1 MKQKITV
8 LLQQLNHGLVEREA
22 HLKLTLLTVLTGE
35 NIVLV
40 GPPGTGKSMIARR
53 VAKCLEQP
61 DNNPVHFEYLLTKFS
76 TPEEIFGPLSI
87 SELKADRFRRNTT
100 GYLPSVK
107 VAFLDEIF
115 KASSSILNAL
125 LTILNERIYHNGAI
139 AEKVPLQALIAAS
152 NELPTGQEE
161 LAALYDRFLIRSF
174 VDYVSPE
181 NLSRLFEPSS
191 AAPESNTL
199 GSADLAEIAQRAE
212 SVALPAEI
220 IDAIQQIWQQH
231 KETFKEDRRESLSD
245 RRLKKLINLLRVSA
259 ATNDRQEVD
268 LSDVLLLKDCL
279 WNHPDNAEMVRNL
292 ILNILQKHSRPVPLI
307 PNETAEEMIYE
318 VAEDGHTLIPANAR
332 PNFLPS
338 PTARTPASAAGKRPG
353 NVIKGFRGS
362 GTQDDPL
369 LIETKEELADLSR
382 PEIGQQ
388 GYYFK
393 QIADINLSEITTW
406 PNIFFC
412 GHYDGNEKTIK
423 SKDEYLFKKSNNSNI
438 KNLTL
443 EKTKLSMEINECQ
456 IYYCTSNDLLIEKAN
471 ESIITGCKTTNQI
484 TKDAIGC
491 KISMCQ
497 TNFPLIRNTA
507 SNCQIENCIVS
518 GNLSSYETPNNV
530 IGGFATSLEKN
541 SALKFCFFCT
551 SKTNT
556 KNTNLSTQTNTTIGN
571 IINAAAIGA
580 NTTIGNTVTA
590 LTIAARTNDKNIF
603 GHLTSD
609 FYTLSGFSVTC
620 KNSSIEYCAIG
631 NSQGINFKNRITEK
645 RARSNIKNNISIDS
659 NPGNS
664 NPDGEDGES
673 ISAALYTQRYFE
685 FTLGWDFENIW
696 YWDSTV
702 DEPRLRTVGA
712 GNATPQEDFPTGDTI
727 TADLL
732 TQQVKANLW
741 L

>member
-1 MKQKITV
+1 MKQKITA

-139 AEKVPLQALIAAS
+139 AEKVPLQTLIAAS
-152 NELPTGQEE
+152 NELPNGQEE

-259 ATNDRQEVD
+259 ATNDRKEVD

-279 WNHPDNAEMVRNL
+279 WNHPDNAESVRNL
-292 ILNILQKHSRPVPLI
+292 ILHTLKNCSHQTPPI
-307 PNETAEEMIYE
+307 PEEPAAEVIYE
-318 VAEDGHTLIPANAR
+318 VAEDGQTLIPSNTQQSLLSGHI
-332 PNFLPS
+332 PTMLPV
-338 PTARTPASAAGKRPG
+338 ASGKMPG
-353 NVIKGFRGS
+353 NIVGFRGS
-362 GTQDDPL
+362 GTKADPL
-369 LIETKEELADLSR
+369 LIETAIDLADLNR
-382 PEIGQQ
+382 PEVGQQ

-393 QIADINLSEITTW
+393 QIADINCSEISTW
-406 PNIFFC
+406 PDIYFQGHFDGSGYSISNKSEIEISERFIFS
-412 GHYDGNEKTIK
+412 KTIDSFFSNLNMQHISIAKEGKK
-423 SKDEYLFKKSNNSNI
+423 SKF
-438 KNLTL
+438 
-443 EKTKLSMEINECQ
+443 
-456 IYYCTSNDLLIEKAN
+456 YYCTSDTALSYELENCSLIGCHARMLGFNAENCEIVACWTDSALICGSMSACKVVNCVTTIKEPMNHSLFPRGFFNNGMARTLKNCEIYNYFVSKTGIESGIGMRIRLSFFGLSNDVDSKS
-471 ESIITGCKTTNQI
+471 SIVSC
-484 TKDAIGC
+484 AIGLV
-491 KISMCQ
+491 KNASEVSFTQNDKKKYISS
-497 TNFPLIRNTA
+497 RK
-507 SNCQIENCIVS
+507 
-518 GNLSSYETPNNV
+518 NV
-530 IGGFATSLEKN
+530 I
-541 SALKFCFFCT
+541 
-551 SKTNT
+551 
-556 KNTNLSTQTNTTIGN
+556 I
-571 IINAAAIGA
+571 
-580 NTTIGNTVTA
+580 
-590 LTIAARTNDKNIF
+590 DKNI
-603 GHLTSD
+603 T
-609 FYTLSGFSVTC
+609 
-620 KNSSIEYCAIG
+620 NSKIFDGA
-631 NSQGINFKNRITEK
+631 K
-645 RARSNIKNNISIDS
+645 IDS
-659 NPGNS
+659 T
-664 NPDGEDGES
+664 
-673 ISAALYTQRYFE
+673 LFKQRYFE
-685 FTLGWDFENIW
+685 INLGWDFENIW